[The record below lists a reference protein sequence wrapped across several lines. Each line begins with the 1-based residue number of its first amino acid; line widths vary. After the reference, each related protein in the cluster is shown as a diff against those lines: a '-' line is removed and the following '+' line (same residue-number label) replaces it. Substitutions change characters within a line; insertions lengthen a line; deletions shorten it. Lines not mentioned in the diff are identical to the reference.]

1 MTHLDEILCL
11 HGPRCVCN
19 SVEARIMTTIA
30 AGRPVAKPAREGIR
44 RFSLKLAAALHRV
57 AAFFGGAR

>member
-1 MTHLDEILCL
+1 MTHLNEILCL

-30 AGRPVAKPAREGIR
+30 AGRPVAKPAREGMAI
-44 RFSLKLAAALHRV
+44 LPNLAAALHRV

>member
-1 MTHLDEILCL
+1 MTHLNEILCL

-30 AGRPVAKPAREGIR
+30 AGRPVAKPAREGIVV
-44 RFSLKLAAALHRV
+44 LPKLAAALHRV